1 MKYSLFLYETINSSI
16 FSGDNSA
23 KNPKCPVF
31 MATIGIETK
40 SNLCTVFKKDPS
52 PPIDIISSV
61 FSSNFELTKK
71 LFSLSFLVSNSLVY
85 NDFSKSF

>member
-1 MKYSLFLYETINSSI
+1 MSI
-16 FSGDNSA
+16 LSGESSA
-23 KNPKCPVF
+23 KKPKCPVF
-31 MATIGIETK
+31 MAITGISTK
-40 SNLCTVFKKDPS
+40 SNLCTVCKKDPS

-85 NDFSKSF
+85 MTSLSRLSL